1 MHKRNIFSHGYVPVA
16 QPGSPSL
23 ISVAKVGSLMLSS
36 TVNTAAACQTRE
48 DLQVACKYS
57 KMKRQRGERASSSE
71 VPDVPFFSTFRVS
84 IRVDHCVR

>member
-1 MHKRNIFSHGYVPVA
+1 MHARNIFSHGYVPVA

-36 TVNTAAACQTRE
+36 TVNTEDDRRTRK

-57 KMKRQRGERASSSE
+57 KMNRS
-71 VPDVPFFSTFRVS
+71 
-84 IRVDHCVR
+84 